1 MNEVRNR
8 QDAGSK
14 GSTGMETTTFLR
26 ATEVRA
32 LLEATAIVRLVDA
45 IDQLIADADRRAA
58 TDAIAEHCAESWRR
72 RREALLAE
80 HAALLGGVIAPSC

>member
-1 MNEVRNR
+1 
-8 QDAGSK
+8 
-14 GSTGMETTTFLR
+14 METTTFLR
-26 ATEVRA
+26 AAEVRA

-72 RREALLAE
+72 RRDALLTE
-80 HAALLGGVIAPSC
+80 HAALLGGVIVPIC